1 MFFKKLFLFFGVK
14 RSGPFMV
21 YKGVIAHYMMI
32 TCLLCT
38 VAEIIFLPVASAE
51 RFSVKDTDVID
62 HTAFDIHT
70 ETNRN
75 GDPWITSEAARFNQ
89 SGVLIYRDI
98 LRYRIVLAH
107 DRNRT

>member
-32 TCLLCT
+32 TCP

-51 RFSVKDTDVID
+51 RFSVKNTDVID